1 VIDRRC
7 TRLLAATSC
16 LLVLVPL
23 TVEARVIQVP
33 AGTTVYGVTEEQVTS
48 RIKKDG
54 TSVGDLVRAHAWRDV
69 IVDGEVVVR
78 AGAPMLV
85 RVAAVKSAKLAGIKG
100 KLELEALTV
109 TAADGTELELFGGY
123 DKSGHGRKALS
134 ITLAAVVAWPLIF
147 IHGKA
152 AILEPGTVFD
162 ASLERGAAVNGT
174 GGLPPRTVRLSGG
187 SLDVVVLYD
196 EMDEGKS
203 KDLPMRVDAC
213 GEALAGAQVVTV
225 NDAPIDAVP
234 LVLGPAVERDGCT
247 SARATVNLKELGKH
261 FTRGINRFEVE
272 AAGRRAEVLLDIEL

>member
-1 VIDRRC
+1 
-7 TRLLAATSC
+7 
-16 LLVLVPL
+16 
-23 TVEARVIQVP
+23 
-33 AGTTVYGVTEEQVTS
+33 
-48 RIKKDG
+48 
-54 TSVGDLVRAHAWRDV
+54 VGDLVRAHAWRDV

-196 EMDEGKS
+196 VMDEGKS